1 MLEDQER
8 SLWNRDQIA
17 EGKAWVES
25 ALSSRRFGP
34 YTLQAAIA
42 AAHADAPS
50 AAATDWAKITGLY
63 DVLVQVEPS
72 PVVELN
78 RAVAVAMAN
87 GLSEGLL
94 LLDALQ
100 ERGELREYYLLPA
113 ARGDLLRRMERWEE
127 SGEAY
132 REALALVS
140 NEAERKFLQRRLAHV
155 QGKI

>member
-1 MLEDQER
+1 VQETD
-8 SLWNRDQIA
+8 WHQIA
-17 EGKAWVES
+17 
-25 ALSSRRFGP
+25 AL
-34 YTLQAAIA
+34 YELLWQA
-42 AAHADAPS
+42 
-50 AAATDWAKITGLY
+50 
-63 DVLVQVEPS
+63 QPS

-100 ERGELREYYLLPA
+100 ERGELRGYYLLPA

-140 NEAERKFLQRRLAHV
+140 NEAERKFLQRRLAEV